1 VGAHVRGPERGT
13 TDDGGTTVSSR
24 ALRLVVDARFVSGG
38 GIGTY
43 LQELVPRLARLRDHW
58 HITALGDGGA
68 LRALGWSGLPNV
80 SLHDFGAA
88 HYGIAEQVG
97 MVLKI
102 PSGTDVFWAPHYN
115 FPVLARIP
123 VVVTIHDVCH
133 LARPEATTSE
143 LQRAYA
149 RFMHDRVGHSAAA
162 VLCVSEFTKRELHRL
177 VRRVACPV
185 TVTPEA
191 VDDSWFATQDSRTP
205 KSIEGPYL
213 VYVGNFKRHK
223 NVARLVRAFGR
234 VTQRVPHQ
242 LVLAGR
248 TAGMNSDPAVDIEVR
263 ALGDRVRIVGEASG
277 TELRALVRG
286 ADAFVTASLYEGFG
300 LPALEAMAAGTPC
313 MVSRAGSLPEVCGD
327 AAVYCDPENE
337 QSIAD
342 AIVRIVTDNAERDR
356 LRTLGVSRAKTFS
369 WDRCAATTA
378 DVLEGA
384 RR

>member
-1 VGAHVRGPERGT
+1 
-13 TDDGGTTVSSR
+13 VSSR
-24 ALRLVVDARFVSGG
+24 AFRLAVDARFVGGG

-43 LQELVPRLARLRDHW
+43 LQELVPRLARLRNHW
-58 HITALGDGGA
+58 HITALGDSEVLGG
-68 LRALGWSGLPNV
+68 LGWSALPNV
-80 SLHDFGAA
+80 SLSDFQVA
-88 HYGIAEQVG
+88 HYGIAEQLG
-97 MVLKI
+97 MVLKC
-102 PSGTDVFWAPHYN
+102 PAGTDVFWAPHYN
-115 FPVLARIP
+115 LPVLARVP

-133 LARPEATTSE
+133 LARPEATTSK

-149 RFMHDRVGHSAAA
+149 QFMHDRVGHSAAA
-162 VLCVSEFTKRELHRL
+162 VLCVSEFSKRELFRV

-185 TVTPEA
+185 VVTPEA
-191 VDDSWFATQDSRTP
+191 VGDSWFSKSDAEWLGKP
-205 KSIEGPYL
+205 KGPYV

-234 VTQRVPHQ
+234 ATQRIPHT

-248 TAGMNSDPAVDIEVR
+248 TAGMNSDPAVEVEAS
-263 ALGDRVRIVGEASG
+263 ALGDRVRIVGESSG
-277 TELRALVRG
+277 AQLRALVGG

-300 LPALEAMAAGTPC
+300 LPTLEAMAAGTVC

-327 AAVYCDPENE
+327 AALYCDPESE

-342 AIVRIVTDNAERDR
+342 AIVRVVTDKPERER
-356 LRTLGVSRAKTFS
+356 LRAAGSARAKAFS